1 MIYWIQYLILVW
13 CCLLDAVS
21 MINYGSQSQ
30 AFLYQP
36 PEDSD
41 DEDSDLVQ
49 DMFGHSIQSETSS
62 EASSLSEESSEDEGM
77 LDDEECKRHGLPL
90 IIPLFDYEESKRHW
104 SLLIILL
111 ID

>member
-21 MINYGSQSQ
+21 MINYGSQS
-30 AFLYQP
+30 
-36 PEDSD
+36 EDSD

-49 DMFGHSIQSETSS
+49 DMCGHSIQSETSS

-77 LDDEECKRHGLPL
+77 LDDEECKRQGLLL
-90 IIPLFDYEESKRHW
+90 IIPLFDNE
-104 SLLIILL
+104 
-111 ID
+111 